1 MAKIDFGNALK
12 KAGDTAKM
20 AKEKAVSAAQAG
32 AEKAQAGAKVI
43 KDAAKK
49 ETDKISESAKNAAD
63 RKKAEKANKEA
74 DKKAAAEKAAIE
86 SVGIKAIAPQSA
98 VKVFYFLMSADG
110 EIAAEEEEKFEQIG
124 RELDPGFDGYKDAII
139 SECKK
144 QLEKLI
150 DTGDFY
156 DTLQD
161 GVETALT
168 EEQISIIGYLTPKL
182 LLWDLMTIAYC
193 DKEYNETERRLL
205 KYIVR
210 KLNISK
216 DVFLDMESMLA
227 AVNDIE
233 REIAWIKT
241 TDRPYLTIEKQIK
254 ELEKRRNDILLT
266 AKALIIL

>member
-12 KAGDTAKM
+12 KAGDTAKNV
-20 AKEKAVSAAQAG
+20 KEKAVSAAQAG
-32 AEKAQAGAKVI
+32 TEKAQAGAKVL
-43 KDAAKK
+43 
-49 ETDKISESAKNAAD
+49 KNAAD

-86 SVGIKAIAPQSA
+86 SIGIKAIAPRSA
-98 VKVFYFLMSADG
+98 IKVFYFLMSADG
-110 EIAAEEEEKFEQIG
+110 EIATEEEEKLDQIG
-124 RELDPGFDGYKDAII
+124 RELDPGFDGYKDGVIG
-139 SECKK
+139 ECKK
-144 QLEKLI
+144 QLEKII

-210 KLNISK
+210 KLNIPK
-216 DVFLDMESMLA
+216 DVFLDMESTLA
-227 AVNDIE
+227 TVNDIE

-254 ELEKRRNDILLT
+254 ELEKRRNDILH
-266 AKALIIL
+266 AVKALIIL